1 MSRRTIDGRSG
12 DGMVLFRMLA
22 REGLE
27 IVGGCDSC
35 AAYQSVEEIEPD
47 VFCVHVYHDD
57 TCPEQMAREGR
68 P

>member
-1 MSRRTIDGRSG
+1 
-12 DGMVLFRMLA
+12 MVLFRMLA